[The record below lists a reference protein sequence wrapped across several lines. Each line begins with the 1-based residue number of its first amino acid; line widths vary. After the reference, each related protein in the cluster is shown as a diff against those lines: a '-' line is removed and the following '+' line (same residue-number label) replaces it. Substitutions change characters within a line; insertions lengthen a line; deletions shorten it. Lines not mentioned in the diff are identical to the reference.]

1 MNLDLTKQ
9 TDRVYNT
16 HSAQQH
22 RIFCRVVG
30 HAEHWEFGSTVKIK
44 KHSTEKFNCTKPF
57 VDAHLVFLD
66 LEKTLKIHTPAQ
78 LHDGCILA
86 AVEVKLAQEA
96 IFYIVQHV
104 TIHGISWTFPFQFE
118 HQHPTVMA

>member
-44 KHSTEKFNCTKPF
+44 ETIQLKSSTALN
-57 VDAHLVFLD
+57 LL
-66 LEKTLKIHTPAQ
+66 
-78 LHDGCILA
+78 
-86 AVEVKLAQEA
+86 
-96 IFYIVQHV
+96 
-104 TIHGISWTFPFQFE
+104 
-118 HQHPTVMA
+118 